1 MRKAPSRLSAILL
14 AALVTCLWS
23 TSWVLIKLG
32 LRSDLPPI
40 TFAGLRY
47 SLAFVCLAPFVVLRA
62 GPRRDLRG
70 LDRRGWGRLA
80 LLGVITYTLTQT
92 AQFIA
97 LSYLSAAMLSLL
109 LNTTALFVA
118 VSGIFLLRE
127 IPSPLQWAGILLAF
141 LGIGVYFL
149 PAAMPREQWI
159 GILVALVCVGGN
171 VATSLLGRKINR
183 SEAHSP
189 LLVTFASMGIGSIL
203 MLLLGLLTQGI
214 GSMSAWDWAIVAWLA
229 LVNTALAFTIWNH
242 TLRTLS
248 AMESSVLNSLMMPQ
262 IAVLAYV
269 FLKESITL
277 KEVIG
282 LVLLGIGVLIVQVR
296 SPHALRPSTFYGRK
310 PVPVGR
316 APDLP
321 E

>member
-1 MRKAPSRLSAILL
+1 MPKSPSRLSAILL

-23 TSWVLIKLG
+23 TSWVLIKFG

-62 GPRRDLRG
+62 GPRSELRG
-70 LDRRGWGRLA
+70 LGRPAWGRLA

-92 AQFIA
+92 AQFVA
-97 LSYLSAAMLSLL
+97 LSYLPAAMLSLL

-118 VSGIFLLRE
+118 ISGIFFLRE
-127 IPSPLQWAGILLAF
+127 IPSPLQWAGVLLAF
-141 LGIGVYFL
+141 FGIGVYFL
-149 PAAMPREQWI
+149 PVALPRDQWI

-171 VATSLLGRKINR
+171 VVTSLLGRKINR

-189 LLVTFASMGIGSIL
+189 LLVTFTSMGIGSVL
-203 MLLLGLLTQGI
+203 MLGLGLLTQGI

-248 AMESSVLNSLMMPQ
+248 AMESSILNSLMMPQ

-269 FLKESITL
+269 FLNETISL
-277 KEVIG
+277 KQIIG
-282 LVLLGIGVLIVQVR
+282 LILLGIGVVIVQVR
-296 SPHALRPSTFYGRK
+296 RPHAVHRSISPGRQA
-310 PVPVGR
+310 V
-316 APDLP
+316 
-321 E
+321 